1 MNDKLIHLLE
11 RVLNSRAKK
20 LTKADEYM
28 FFSPFISHYKPK
40 LQINISSQ
48 KWHCWVSNSGGH
60 SIYSLFKKL
69 GVKEKYFSELKDI
82 CFIPTK
88 DEVQQ

>member
-40 LQINISSQ
+40 LQINVSSQ

-69 GVKEKYFSELKDI
+69 GVKEKYFSELN
-82 CFIPTK
+82 P
-88 DEVQQ
+88 